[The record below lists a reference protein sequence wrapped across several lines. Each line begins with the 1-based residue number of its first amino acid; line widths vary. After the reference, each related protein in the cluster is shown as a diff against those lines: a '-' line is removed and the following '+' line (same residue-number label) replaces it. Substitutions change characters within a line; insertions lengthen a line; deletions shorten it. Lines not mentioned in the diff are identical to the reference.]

1 MTKLKLTALAAAIAL
16 GCGATGTASA
26 FTITSGDYKFTID
39 NYDAGTTGY
48 PVGNPVCNTVAG
60 CDGIVGITPAPGAV
74 GSEDTWGIFSVA
86 SVENVS
92 TASTIF
98 TRGVDGYLTGVFG
111 GLDDQYVTNVNT
123 GPGTNTTTAL
133 AVNGFVDL
141 YLNTTDYN
149 PNPNGDSNGPGGRIG
164 TTGFKSITDIG
175 GTLWLSAD
183 FGAGVNGG
191 YSAATYQT
199 TYNSASIAGNG
210 QGFLDVTGG
219 SQASL
224 FNTNSLTDPNG
235 GSHDLFL
242 TATYDDSANNAS
254 SIGWSVVSAGQV
266 QGRASVPEP
275 GTLFLVGG
283 LLVGMGVVRRC
294 QAR

>member
-26 FTITSGDYKFTID
+26 FSITSGDYKFTID

-48 PVGNPVCNTVAG
+48 PLGNPVCTTVGGCDAVAG
-60 CDGIVGITPAPGAV
+60 IAPAPGAV

-86 SVENVS
+86 SVENIS
-92 TASTIF
+92 TATNIF
-98 TRGVDGYLTGVFG
+98 TRGLDGYLTGVFG

-123 GPGTNTTTAL
+123 GPGTDTTTAL
-133 AVNGFVDL
+133 AVGGFVDL
-141 YLNTTDYN
+141 WLNTADYDPD
-149 PNPNGDSNGPGGRIG
+149 PNNTNDGPDGRIG
-164 TTGFKSITDIG
+164 TNGYQSITDAG
-175 GTLWLSAD
+175 GTLWLSAA
-183 FGAGVNGG
+183 FGAAVNAG
-191 YSAATYQT
+191 YPAATYQT
-199 TYNSASIAGNG
+199 SYNSSSIAGNG

-224 FNTNSLTDPNG
+224 FNTDTLTDPIG

-242 TATYDDSANNAS
+242 TATFDDVNGSAAA
-254 SIGWSVVSAGQV
+254 IGWTVVSAGQV
-266 QGRASVPEP
+266 QGNASVPEP

-283 LLVGMGVVRRC
+283 VLAGLGVARRR
-294 QAR
+294 AR